1 MFCNKCGAENAA
13 GNKCCSSCGIPFL
26 NDYGKS
32 DATDAAD
39 MVMLGG
45 EPENK
50 KSGKKLGIILG
61 SVGGAMAVCAA
72 AVVLLLLGPLRTPT
86 VSELASNAMSAADA
100 NALNDAVAA
109 YKDILEQ
116 DSENTDA
123 YMGLWECYQE
133 LGKPATAMK
142 WLQKGIDETGDRKL
156 KECRDEYLEME
167 RFEGIE
173 PSSVPYEESYIS
185 YPDHTESSYD
195 DAISNTESDIPVM
208 ESTNSDDFDESYND
222 REKQGKVLNIWCW
235 NDEFKQRI
243 TRYYPDYVD
252 NGDGTGKIGDVK
264 VYWIINPNEFNGY
277 QISLDEALRDQ
288 DFVASDDK
296 IDIFLFESDYADK
309 YVNSSDTLS
318 MEEIGLTYDDTED
331 MYEYTRQVAT
341 DDNGELKGVSWQATP
356 GVFAYKRSVAREVL
370 GTDDPTA
377 VQEYVSSWSRFE
389 DTAAFMK
396 DNGYR
401 MLSSIDSSFRV
412 FNTNKTTPWVD
423 DDNTIIISDE
433 ALEWV
438 RMQKD
443 FFYNGY
449 TNGYTVWSDGWID
462 DTTPYSNAFGF
473 FLPTWGVNFTLK
485 GYTGEEGYG
494 DWAICEGPAPYYW
507 GGTWLAASYQT
518 DNKELVAD
526 IFRTMCSDDD
536 IMEDIATEDNIL
548 DYTNNIDVMEEL
560 SYSDHYDSFLDGQNS
575 FAVFHENALDVDLS
589 CLTPYD
595 STLDQLFIDCMRE
608 YILGNMTFDDALDEF
623 YEEAIT
629 YYPALSIPGVR
640 PSCP

>member
-1 MFCNKCGAENAA
+1 
-13 GNKCCSSCGIPFL
+13 
-26 NDYGKS
+26 
-32 DATDAAD
+32 
-39 MVMLGG
+39 
-45 EPENK
+45 
-50 KSGKKLGIILG
+50 
-61 SVGGAMAVCAA
+61 
-72 AVVLLLLGPLRTPT
+72 
-86 VSELASNAMSAADA
+86 
-100 NALNDAVAA
+100 
-109 YKDILEQ
+109 
-116 DSENTDA
+116 
-123 YMGLWECYQE
+123 
-133 LGKPATAMK
+133 
-142 WLQKGIDETGDRKL
+142 
-156 KECRDEYLEME
+156 
-167 RFEGIE
+167 
-173 PSSVPYEESYIS
+173 
-185 YPDHTESSYD
+185 
-195 DAISNTESDIPVM
+195 
-208 ESTNSDDFDESYND
+208 
-222 REKQGKVLNIWCW
+222 
-235 NDEFKQRI
+235 
-243 TRYYPDYVD
+243 
-252 NGDGTGKIGDVK
+252 
-264 VYWIINPNEFNGY
+264 
-277 QISLDEALRDQ
+277 
-288 DFVASDDK
+288 
-296 IDIFLFESDYADK
+296 
-309 YVNSSDTLS
+309 TLS

-341 DDNGELKGVSWQATP
+341 DDNGELRGVSWQATP

-370 GTDDPTA
+370 GTDDPAA

-449 TNGYTVWSDGWID
+449 TNGYTVWSEGWID
-462 DTTPYSNAFGF
+462 DMTPYSNAFGF

-548 DYTNNIDVMEEL
+548 DYTNNIDVMDEL
-560 SYSDHYDSFLDGQNS
+560 SYSDHYDSFLGGQNS

-623 YEEAIT
+623 YEEVIT
-629 YYPALSIPGVR
+629 HYPALSIPGVR